1 MKALRYDARMS
12 KHSSSPQV
20 SGAPAISNAQVKL
33 TAIDADLAGQRLDN
47 FLMAQLKG
55 VPKSRIYNLIR
66 KGEVR
71 VNKGRSKPEYKLCA
85 GDLVRIPP
93 VRLAERPSGEQVKLS
108 NQLANLLSASILF
121 ENDGLLVVNKPP
133 GLAVHG
139 GSGVSL
145 GLIEALRQ
153 MRPEA
158 RYLELVHRLDRDT
171 SGCIMVAKKRSYL
184 RHLQAALRDKAQG
197 GVVKVYQALVLGGWA
212 KRCHQ
217 INAPLLKIEVVD
229 DERVVKVHPDGKPS
243 LTLFKVLRQLE
254 GCTLMEAR
262 PVTGRTHQIRVHA
275 QYAGHSLVGDEKY
288 GNDQLNAVWRQQGFR
303 RLFLHAS
310 ALEFM
315 LPGDDSATRV
325 EAPLPED
332 LALPLSQLRE
342 IPTS

>member
-1 MKALRYDARMS
+1 MIKAP
-12 KHSSSPQV
+12 SSPPSSLIPARDTAKVRLV
-20 SGAPAISNAQVKL
+20 S
-33 TAIDADLAGQRLDN
+33 IDPDLAGQRLDN
-47 FLMAQLKG
+47 YLMAQLKG
-55 VPKSRIYNLIR
+55 VPKSRVYNLIR

-71 VNKGRSKPEYKLCA
+71 VNKGRSKPDYKLCP

-93 VRLAERPSGEQVKLS
+93 VRVAEKVESAPVRVS
-108 NQLANLLSASILF
+108 NQLAALLEKSILY
-121 ENDGLLVVNKPP
+121 EDDGMLVVNKPP
-133 GLAVHG
+133 GVAVHG

-171 SGCIMVAKKRSYL
+171 SGCIMIAKKRSYL

-197 GVVKVYQALVLGGWA
+197 EVIKVYQALVTGAWS

-217 INAPLLKIEVVD
+217 INAPLLKIEVAD

-243 LTLFKVLRQLE
+243 LTLFRILRQFD
-254 GCTLMEAR
+254 GFTLVEAR
-262 PVTGRTHQIRVHA
+262 PITGRTHQIRVHA

-288 GNDQLNAVWRQQGFR
+288 GDDELNASLRQQGFK
-303 RLFLHAS
+303 RLFLHAW
-310 ALEFM
+310 ALEFY
-315 LPGDDSATRV
+315 LPGAEVRTRV

-332 LALPLSQLRE
+332 LALPLGRLA
-342 IPTS
+342 ILT